1 MSKAFQNGF
10 LIFDKRWIHENKF
23 FMSLSHAEFRVM
35 VYLLSSVL
43 RLTKKDQRYKRGE
56 LIALL
61 YQKNKLL
68 VANVTTRTIAEKSRV
83 NRSTVC
89 KALDKFNDIGAVI
102 KISDGAEN
110 SANNLY
116 LLGFEDMNAEQD
128 GKEDYFFVDSIA
140 IEWGEKMP
148 DTIKRFIRDNYR
160 KKSFLDTSPTFTDQ
174 RNVFQVLFD
183 KNIHS
188 LQKQGGWMRRQ
199 EVAG

>member
-10 LIFDKRWIHENKF
+10 LIFDKRWIHENAF
-23 FMSLSHAEFRVM
+23 FRSLSHAEFRVM

-43 RLTKKDQRYKRGE
+43 RVSTKDQRYKRGE
-56 LIALL
+56 LIAFL
-61 YQKNKLL
+61 YQENKLL
-68 VANVTTRTIAEKSRV
+68 VVNATTRTIAEKSRV

-89 KALDKFNDIGAVI
+89 KVVDKFDDSGAVI
-102 KISDGAEN
+102 KITDGAEK

-116 LLGFEDMNAEQD
+116 LLGFEDMNAED
-128 GKEDYFFVDSIA
+128 GKEDYFFVDSIP
-140 IEWGEKMP
+140 IKRGNKMP
-148 DTIKRFIRDNYR
+148 DTIKTFIRDNY
-160 KKSFLDTSPTFTDQ
+160 KDKSFLNRSLSLRDR

-199 EVAG
+199 QVAG